1 MALLRQGMTPA
12 KLAQT
17 FGGGLI
23 CSMFPV
29 LGFTTILNLIVGLRF
44 RLNHPLMQ
52 AVNVIVGPLHIVM
65 IVVYIRL
72 GEFICGAS
80 DDAVSV
86 HEMVETLRTAS
97 WIDFFDQFGWAV
109 LHAVIA
115 WALTAPLLYAILYFP
130 LKSLFQAIANR
141 KKCFLGTCA
150 DH

>member
-1 MALLRQGMTPA
+1 MALLKQGMTPS

-29 LGFTTILNLIVGLRF
+29 LGFTTVLNLIVGLRF

-52 AVNVIVGPLHIVM
+52 ALNVVVGPIHIVM

-72 GEFICGAS
+72 GEFICRAS
-80 DDAVSV
+80 DDPVSV
-86 HEMVETLRTAS
+86 REMMDTLRSAS
-97 WIDFFDQFGWAV
+97 WVDFLDQFGWAV

-115 WALTAPLLYAILYFP
+115 WAITAPILYVLLYFP
-130 LKSLFQAIANR
+130 LKALFQAVANR
-141 KKCFLGTCA
+141 KKCFLGA
-150 DH
+150 